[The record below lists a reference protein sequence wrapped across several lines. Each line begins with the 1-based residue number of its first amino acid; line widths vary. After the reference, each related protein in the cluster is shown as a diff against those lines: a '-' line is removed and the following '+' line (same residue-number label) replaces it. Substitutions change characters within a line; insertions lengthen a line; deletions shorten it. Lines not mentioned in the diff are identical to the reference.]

1 MIIKKIATF
10 IAIFLP
16 FASFARSDYP
26 NVGLI
31 HHNTENSSLQYKC
44 EIHRSE
50 LHCDMT
56 QNFVRPMIPKD
67 KLEQK
72 AKELLDSITKEK
84 IEPKRCEDLA
94 NTLGQVNYILN
105 NPIKIPEENRAA
117 FSQMPEE
124 QIQST
129 ITLLEKSLL
138 ACKSGALSDFIVVRN
153 LILKDQASTCRV
165 GSHSWKE
172 VFQKGSSKIING
184 EVLNVWVTKDSPSG
198 ACGVVLLNR
207 FEEVF
212 SGTGK
217 LKFWEYTAR
226 KAVTNPSGASFG
238 MQCKDWDEGTY
249 LYGWRAR
256 DLYLGCNKINFSSF

>member
-1 MIIKKIATF
+1 MIIKKIAIF
-10 IAIFLP
+10 LAIFSP
-16 FASFARSDYP
+16 IVSFARSDYP
-26 NVGLI
+26 SVGLL
-31 HHNTENSSLQYKC
+31 HHTTENSSLQYKC
-44 EIHRSE
+44 EIRGSE

-56 QNFVRPMIPKD
+56 QTFVRPMIPKD

-72 AKELLDSITKEK
+72 AKELLDSLTKEK
-84 IEPKRCEDLA
+84 IEPKKCEELS
-94 NTLGQVNYILN
+94 NSLSQLN
-105 NPIKIPEENRAA
+105 DVLKDPTKIPEKNRAA

-138 ACKSGALSDFIVVRN
+138 ACKSGALSDFIAVRN
-153 LILKDQASTCRV
+153 IILKDQASTCRV

-184 EVLNVWVTKDSPSG
+184 EVLNVWITKDSPSG

-212 SGTGK
+212 SGTGR

-226 KAVTNPSGASFG
+226 KAVTNPSGSSFG
-238 MQCKDWDEGTY
+238 MQCKDLDEGTY
-249 LYGWRAR
+249 FYGWRSR